1 MDDLLRHAQQLA
13 SQASTPI
20 VQPIEGRLAYVV
32 NEGHSASNGSTQQ
45 LAEALNQRGLEALCI
60 VRPGWPWDQ
69 TEGNPHITPE
79 ADINGVRYLHS
90 MLPSSALGGARATLE
105 ATVEKLVKLLRVY
118 RPAAVLAETADV
130 GLAAWIAA
138 KRLGLAFFGVES
150 NNHISGDVVE
160 PKSLFVAKQA
170 LHLFVRSEQS
180 RAALLRSGVA
190 GEAIERIANQIEDQG
205 LPNISTQCIAKL
217 LRGGRP
223 GSKKSVTTAK
233 ADDLI
238 DLAYRL
244 IETKYAASSERIKG
258 RVAVVVNHGQ
268 KNISKGYAKRTQK
281 LFALLCENDYGP
293 VFIEPFDI
301 NKNNSVPKLSAYMQE
316 NTGMHYDSSEGGG
329 AVSSEAYL
337 KSRTE
342 YYSNHFKEVRPEAVI
357 VSSDFSVA
365 LPAIIAA
372 KQLSLPVMKEH
383 LHYADAFL
391 DELKQPFFEL
401 MSFAEQFR
409 IEQICFNLSN
419 HRFYLF
425 YDDERSCDAFLSCLN
440 EAVQRKETSSSQ
452 IKIGSKKAHKISLD
466 ITVSGLYCL
475 EFDVEDEVGGDP
487 RGVVASFRFFDDSGS
502 LIKEK
507 LPGFSAS
514 KAYSHYQYIDTN
526 RSTGTAKVS
535 VFSIPIGIVRVEV
548 DIVAFV
554 APRGLKLSEV
564 FLRKVSVA
572 DSAAWLTRQVPG
584 LGWVKL
590 LEPFVHKEGAASLRL
605 ALLSYKYELS
615 KHRNDL
621 AQLNGAILEM
631 VELNR
636 TWLPEIA
643 YFDKQLNLPVTNK
656 LTVAHLHKTAYPY
669 ENTGGAIRC
678 LNTALSQQRIGI
690 DPYIIT
696 PIGYPRFAG
705 VEGVKNHEI
714 IEGIEHFR
722 VGANTDGLR
731 GLALPDRTNY
741 SAFHI
746 AKILKARGAS
756 LIHAASGVRGYEL
769 ALQALALKKLTGL
782 PLLYEVRSFHEHT
795 WTPVRSDVMDLERTE
810 LRVIKENFCMEEA
823 DFVTTISYSMKKIL
837 IERGV
842 RPDRIEVIPN
852 AIDESKY
859 LGKVFESASIPMLE
873 GADFIVGYISN
884 MSRREGHKYLI
895 EAIHQLRHKT
905 GLDIR
910 GLLVGNGP
918 ERASLEDLSAKLGM
932 KDIICFP
939 GEIDHNEINAYYKAI
954 DLFVIPRIPDYAA
967 DWVTPLKPYEAMALE
982 RPIIVTD
989 LPALQ
994 EIVGKNEERGLV
1006 AKPADVESLVEK
1018 LKLLIEDSTL
1028 RESKVATAK
1037 QWVFAERTWSANA
1050 KRYESIYRRL
1060 IEENVTA
1067 REVLDA

>member
-1 MDDLLRHAQQLA
+1 MDDLLNHAQQLA
-13 SQASTPI
+13 NQAPTPI
-20 VQPIEGRLAYVV
+20 IQPIEGRVAYLV
-32 NEGHSASNGSTQQ
+32 NQGRGTASDSTQQ
-45 LAEALNQRGLEALCI
+45 LAQALNQQGLETLCM
-60 VRPGWPWDQ
+60 VRPGWPWDA
-69 TEGNPHITPE
+69 EGQGSDLIIPE
-79 ADINGVRYLHS
+79 TAINGVRYLYS
-90 MLPSSALGGARATLE
+90 TLPNSASGCARATLE
-105 ATVEKLVKLLRVY
+105 ATVETLIKLLRVY
-118 RPAAVLAETADV
+118 RPMTVLAETAGV

-150 NNHISGDVVE
+150 TGHIPGDVVE
-160 PKSLFVAKQA
+160 SKSLFVAKQA
-170 LHLFVRSEQS
+170 LHLFVMSEQS
-180 RAALLRSGVA
+180 RAALLTDGVV
-190 GEAIERIANQIEDQG
+190 GDAIEILANQVEDKALLNMSSQR
-205 LPNISTQCIAKL
+205 IAKL
-217 LRGGRP
+217 LRGERP
-223 GSKKSVTTAK
+223 GNKKSLKTAK

-244 IETKYAASSERIKG
+244 IETKHATSSECIKG

-268 KNISKGYAKRTQK
+268 KDISKGYAKRTQK
-281 LFALLCENDYGP
+281 LFALLCENYYGP
-293 VFIEPFDI
+293 VFIEPFDV
-301 NKNNSVPKLSAYMQE
+301 NENNSVPKLSAYMQE
-316 NTGMHYDSSEGGG
+316 NTCMHYDSSEGRG
-329 AVSSEAYL
+329 SPEAYL

-342 YYSNHFKEVRPEAVI
+342 YYSNRFREVCPEAVI

-372 KQLSLPVMKEH
+372 KQLSLPVIKEH

-391 DELKQPFFEL
+391 DEQKQSFFSL
-401 MSFAEQFR
+401 MSFAEQFK
-409 IEQICFNLSN
+409 IEQSCFTLSD

-425 YDDERSCDAFLSCLN
+425 LDHKRSCDAFLSCLN
-440 EAVQRKETSSSQ
+440 KAVHRKEMRPSQ
-452 IKIGSKKAHKISLD
+452 IKIGSKGLHNLSVD
-466 ITVSGLYCL
+466 VVTSGLYYL
-475 EFDVEDEVGGDP
+475 ELDVEDEAGGNP

-502 LIKEK
+502 LKKEK

-514 KAYSHYQYIDTN
+514 KAYPNYQYIDT
-526 RSTGTAKVS
+526 SKGSGTKKVC
-535 VFSIPIGIVRVEV
+535 VFSIPAGIARVEV
-548 DIVAFV
+548 DVVAFV
-554 APRGLKLSEV
+554 APKGLRLSNIRLGNVKIEDS
-564 FLRKVSVA
+564 SV
-572 DSAAWLTRQVPG
+572 WLTYQVPG

-590 LEPFVHKEGAASLRL
+590 LEPYVHKEGAVSLRL

-621 AQLNGAILEM
+621 AQLNGAVLEM

-636 TWLPEIA
+636 NWLPEIA
-643 YFDKQLNLPVTNK
+643 YFDKKLSLPVNNK

-696 PIGYPRFAG
+696 PIGYPRFVG
-705 VEGVKNHEI
+705 IEGVKSLEI

-722 VGANTDGLR
+722 IGANTDGLR
-731 GLALPDRTNY
+731 GLALPDRTSY

-795 WTPVRSDVMDLERTE
+795 WTPVRSDVMELERTE

-842 RPDRIEVIPN
+842 RPDKIEVIPN

-873 GADFIVGYISN
+873 GADFVIGYISN

-895 EAIHQLRHKT
+895 EAIKKLREET
-905 GLDIR
+905 GSDIR

-918 ERASLEDLSAKLGM
+918 ERKSLEHLALKLGM
-932 KDIICFP
+932 KDLIFFS

-989 LPALQ
+989 LPALK
-994 EIVGKNEERGLV
+994 EIVGENEERGLV

-1028 RESKVATAK
+1028 RESKVAAAK